1 MILSRKRTCHNDK
14 SSERKQMVGGALIRV
29 LFQILQCLHHS
40 HNLRPLGNS
49 PNRAFP
55 KKRSE
60 LNRFVK
66 PAQDTPE
73 FRKVYHEIV
82 DTFLCNTTAALE
94 NHYCSRLKILS
105 RELFSRTYPP
115 QDIKHAAQIA
125 LKWGRK
131 NFGKRLT
138 DITVRQFFDWI
149 FDKRQPRR
157 NPYNHRFSSLLDLH
171 TVPTI
176 PSLLDLQ
183 VRPTKPFHQILSW
196 FNHSDTQYAPS
207 NSHQRNILAEV
218 RPHFTPLHWRNNL
231 PEFRPYSA
239 PTRHYIRPYG
249 SRNNPQNGSSSSAN
263 RHLRPDPQSNNAHNN
278 QSVNHT
284 PLHKSSTIQGPLH
297 QTPPRQAVA
306 DLSPAANHGPSITS
320 PATTPASTPHS
331 TPRKKRAQKMYYL
344 IFPLHLSFQ

>member
-1 MILSRKRTCHNDK
+1 MQHN
-14 SSERKQMVGGALIRV
+14 R
-29 LFQILQCLHHS
+29 CLGE
-40 HNLRPLGNS
+40 PL
-49 PNRAFP
+49 
-55 KKRSE
+55 
-60 LNRFVK
+60 LLTT
-66 PAQDTPE
+66 QDTFSGTILPDLSSSGHQTCCLDSTQMGEEE
-73 FRKVYHEIV
+73 FRQKTYW
-82 DTFLCNTTAALE
+82 
-94 NHYCSRLKILS
+94 HYPK
-105 RELFSRTYPP
+105 
-115 QDIKHAAQIA
+115 
-125 LKWGRK
+125 
-131 NFGKRLT
+131 
-138 DITVRQFFDWI
+138 RQFFDWI

-157 NPYNHRFSSLLDLH
+157 NPYNHSIPSLLDLH